1 MRYTLSTHAYRRN
14 CVVHGKRELVAVYA
28 FSIARCR
35 ALCSGEMK
43 RHSGGVSMHTFG
55 TFVLC
60 FCHVGMILPGSL
72 VPITGV
78 AASSSTDHVAV
89 SRTAAIARSR
99 YECVRASLSA
109 CLYFSSYRLMC
120 ALCSFCCAHLFL
132 ALLVCA
138 DTDKGTHVCV

>member
-1 MRYTLSTHAYRRN
+1 MPLTLSTHAYRRI
-14 CVVHGKRELVAVYA
+14 CEVHGKREVVAVYA
-28 FSIARCR
+28 FSVARCR

-60 FCHVGMILPGSL
+60 FCHVGMLLHGSL
-72 VPITGV
+72 VRISGV

-138 DTDKGTHVCV
+138 DTDNETHVCV